1 MCESKER
8 EVALLTP
15 DTVLKS
21 VFCCDS
27 RVLAL
32 KVEEKVHNVIGEQ
45 RSAGAKGLIEYL

>member
-8 EVALLTP
+8 EISLRAL

-32 KVEEKVHNVIGEQ
+32 KVEEKVHNVIDEQ
-45 RSAGAKGLIEYL
+45 RSAGATGGIEYL

>member
-8 EVALLTP
+8 ELALLAL

-21 VFCCDS
+21 VICCDS

-32 KVEEKVHNVIGEQ
+32 KVEDKVHNVIGEQ
-45 RSAGAKGLIEYL
+45 MSADAKDVTEYL